1 MKKFLNLLVV
11 VGFIISI
18 ANLAFAE
25 QNYRLENVVIF
36 SRHNVRSPTV
46 SGSKILTQI
55 TSHKWKWTAKPGE
68 LSLRGGLLETA
79 LGEYFRK
86 YLESENFLP
95 DNYSP
100 AEGEVKFYANSRN
113 RTMATAKYFSAGIF
127 PVANVEVGHKY
138 KIEGKDET
146 FLTDFPSDDQD
157 YREKVLEQ
165 ICTENNVKNLSEI
178 GEKFN
183 AEIATV
189 EKILDFKNSPYAKE
203 KNISAFSRKDFGM
216 KLEKGKD
223 TGFKGDMATVHAA
236 IDGLL
241 MQMYELPYT
250 YQKSFGRKISD
261 KEFAQIMKLHRFG
274 VKTIH
279 GTPEMAPDLAKP
291 ILEFLSEEIAA
302 NRKFTFICGH
312 DSNLTAM
319 FTTLGVEDYETL
331 PNSLEI
337 IPIGSKFVIEK
348 RIGDDGKEYAK
359 TYLLYQTFDQIKN
372 LEILSLENPPQTYAL
387 KFKGLQTNSDG
398 LYLYEDFVKLLNSKI
413 K

>member
-1 MKKFLNLLVV
+1 MKKFLNLFVV
-11 VGFIISI
+11 IGFIISI
-18 ANLAFAE
+18 TNLAFAE
-25 QNYRLENVVIF
+25 QNYKLENVVIF

-95 DNYSP
+95 ANYSP

-127 PVANVEVGHKY
+127 PVANVEVEHKY
-138 KIEGKDET
+138 KIEGKDEA
-146 FLTDFPSDDQD
+146 FLTDFPSDDKN
-157 YREKVLEQ
+157 YREKVIEE
-165 ICTENNVKNLSEI
+165 ICKENNVKNLSEI

-203 KNISAFSRKDFGM
+203 KNISAFSRNDCGI
-216 KLEKGKD
+216 KLEKGKEP
-223 TGFKGDMATVHAA
+223 GWKGDMATVHSA

-241 MQMYELPYT
+241 MQIYEFPYT

-261 KEFAQIMKLHRFG
+261 KEFEQIMKLHRFG
-274 VKTIH
+274 VKTIY

-291 ILEFLSEEIAA
+291 ILKFLSEEIAA

-312 DSNLTAM
+312 DSNLSAM
-319 FTTLGVEDYETL
+319 FAPLGVEDYETL
-331 PNSLEI
+331 PNSLER

-359 TYLLYQTFDQIKN
+359 IYLLYQKLSQIKN
-372 LEILSLENPPQTYAL
+372 LEILSLENPPQIYDL
-387 KFKGLQTNSDG
+387 KFKNLQPNSDG

-413 K
+413 